1 MRPALFAAV
10 PLLVAAAAASA
21 ATPAPRDPAD
31 VNKYRACLELA
42 ETDPVKAMDFAGRWR
57 GQGGGIPARHCLA
70 LAQMG
75 REDYAAAQLTLEGAA
90 RAAEAIRDPL
100 VPELWGQA
108 GNAALMAG
116 RPQAAVDDLS
126 AALAAATG
134 VAPWRRAELLIDR
147 ARAAVEAGDPATARK
162 DLAQAVKLD
171 AANVD
176 GWLLIAT
183 MARAD
188 NRLELAEQ
196 AIVRASKLAPGDP
209 DIALEAGNIA
219 LAQGRPDLARQAW
232 SKVVEGAPD
241 SAAGRA
247 AAKSLAKLR
256 S

>member
-1 MRPALFAAV
+1 MRPVLIALAA
-10 PLLVAAAAASA
+10 PLLAAGAQAA
-21 ATPAPRDPAD
+21 PPPRDPAD

-42 ETDPVKAMDFAGRWR
+42 ESDPAKAVDFADRWR
-57 GQGGGIPARHCLA
+57 AQSGGVPARHCLA
-70 LAQMG
+70 LAQIG

-116 RPQAAVDDLS
+116 KPETALANLN

-134 VAPWRRAELLIDR
+134 VAAWRRAELLVDH
-147 ARAAVEAGDPATARK
+147 ARAAVEVGDAATARK

-171 AANVD
+171 AGNAD
-176 GWLLIAT
+176 AWLLVAT

-188 NRLELAEQ
+188 NRLDLAEQ
-196 AIVRASKLAPGDP
+196 AIVRASKLLPGDP

-232 SKVVEGAPD
+232 NKVVEAAPD

-256 S
+256 G